1 MKLLI
6 LGGSGRTGK
15 LLIAEALRKGHTVN
29 ALVRNISSLS
39 SFREY
44 SSGDKAMLAIYAGSP
59 ADKKNIEKAMDDCEA
74 VLSVLNIS
82 RTSDFPW
89 SPLRTGDHFLS
100 EVLNDTVDLCQQ
112 KNIRRIIITTAWG
125 VNETK
130 AVIPSWFRWIIDH
143 SNVGVAYRDHE
154 RQEFILQKTGLD
166 WTAVRPVGLTNG
178 KNEKEIHVSLNNEGK
193 PSLMIS
199 RKNVARF
206 MIRILE
212 ENKFIR
218 QAPVIFE

>member
-1 MKLLI
+1 
-6 LGGSGRTGK
+6 
-15 LLIAEALRKGHTVN
+15 
-29 ALVRNISSLS
+29 LVRNTSSLA
-39 SFREY
+39 SFQEY
-44 SSGDKAMLAIYAGSP
+44 SSGDKARLAIYAGSP
-59 ADKKNIEKAMDDCEA
+59 ADKKNIEKAMDGCEA

-100 EVLNDTVDLCQQ
+100 EVLTHTVDLCQQ

-125 VNETK
+125 VNETR

-154 RQEFILQKTGLD
+154 RQEFILQKTGLA
-166 WTAVRPVGLTNG
+166 WTAVRPVGLTNS
-178 KNEKEIHVSLNNEGK
+178 KKEKEIHISLNNEGK
-193 PSLMIS
+193 PRLMIS
-199 RKNVARF
+199 RKNVACF

-212 ENKFIR
+212 ENTYIR